1 MVCVRRVAPVLLLL
15 LTIPAFAAV
24 PKSSSQPPRNL
35 HQVGDHWTAYNPP
48 DPAAYPADAKTHR
61 IAAGETLWGLAQQYY
76 GDPYLWPQLWEAN
89 TWISD
94 ARWIYPGDLLL
105 VTGEVQAASATATDT
120 TASSELEGG
129 SLTPTETSDAVAAE
143 AVASSRPLP
152 LGTEYDVYCYG
163 YVGDPNE
170 PMPNRISS
178 FEDVEVLYQRGTMSA
193 QAIGVAQGELI
204 FIEGGTTTGLVAGE
218 TYIAVEPGEMV
229 KNPRTG
235 EMIGRH
241 YDFQGQVR
249 ILCAD
254 ETTARAVVTQ
264 ACREIHLGAR
274 LKPMP
279 QLPIPIARIPALPEF
294 CDYPTNQRNG
304 LIIDSLDWDL
314 ALGEGHLI
322 QINLGTDQEVQ
333 PGDFFTVYRESPIA
347 GQPMQVL
354 GEIGILTSEA
364 RTSTAKIVDMRR
376 TMQIGDIVQAR

>member
-35 HQVGDHWTAYNPP
+35 HQVGDHWTAYTPP
-48 DPAAYPADAKTHR
+48 DPASYPADAKTHR
-61 IAAGETLWGLAQQYY
+61 IAAGETLWALAQQYY

-94 ARWIYPGDLLL
+94 ARWIYPGDTLL
-105 VTGEVQAASATATDT
+105 VTGEVQTAAATATDT

-143 AVASSRPLP
+143 AVATSRPLP

-170 PMPNRISS
+170 PMPNKISS

-193 QAIGVAQGELI
+193 QAIGVGQGELVY
-204 FIEGGTTTGLVAGE
+204 IEGGTASGLVAGE
-218 TYIAVEPGEMV
+218 TYIAVEPGDLI

-235 EMIGRH
+235 ELIGRH
-241 YDFQGQVR
+241 YNYQGQLR

-264 ACREIHLGAR
+264 SCREIHLGAR

-279 QLPIPIARIPALPEF
+279 QLPIPIARVPAVPEF

-304 LIIDSLDWDL
+304 VIIDSLDWDL
-314 ALGEGHLI
+314 ALAEGNLI

-347 GQPMQVL
+347 GQPLQVL

-364 RTSTAKIVDMRR
+364 RTSTAKIVEMRR
-376 TMQIGDIVQAR
+376 AMQIGDLVQAR